1 MTDASGAVRT
11 QGSDPTPGSAGK
23 WMALLAAL
31 LGWMFDGF
39 EMGLW
44 PVVGRQ
50 AIGSLTG
57 PDTGAAETWFGA
69 IIAVFLVGASLG
81 GVLFGWLGD
90 RLGRVRAMI
99 LSVLTYSVFSGLCA
113 FAGEPW
119 HILVLRFVAA
129 LGMGGEWSLGVA
141 LVMELFPDASRPLLA
156 GLIGAAG
163 NVGFLIVGLLSRGL
177 AEFVE
182 GVGRLLLAAGLPQGQ
197 VDHLLADD
205 GWRLLMLSSAAPAL
219 LTFFIRLFVP
229 ESERW
234 KRATAHGPK
243 ARISDIFRGG
253 LARPALLGSALAA
266 VPLVGYWASLGWVPP
281 WTNQMTGGERG
292 TAAMAMICV
301 SIGAIAG
308 TMFGALIADWLSRR
322 LAFFGLSAGAL
333 LSCGYLFRVPME
345 YDAHFLVTTGVA
357 GFFVASFFGW
367 LPLYLPELFPT
378 RVRATGQGFAYNSGR
393 IIAAGCSLMSGELVD
408 LFGKDYQQM
417 GAVMSLVFV
426 TGMIL
431 IWFCPETRGRPLP
444 D

>member
-1 MTDASGAVRT
+1 MAEPSAPAT
-11 QGSDPTPGSAGK
+11 QALGK
-23 WMALLAAL
+23 WLALLAAL

-39 EMGLW
+39 EMALW

-50 AIGSLTG
+50 AVGSLLG
-57 PDTGAAETWFGA
+57 PDAHAAEGWFGA

-81 GVLFGWLGD
+81 GLLFGWLGD
-90 RLGRVRAMI
+90 RLGRVRTMI

-113 FAGEPW
+113 FAGDPW
-119 HILVLRFVAA
+119 HLLVLRFLAA

-141 LVMELFPDASRPLLA
+141 LVMELFPDTSRPFLA

-163 NVGFLIVGLLSRGL
+163 NVGFLISGLLSRGL

-182 GVGRLLLAAGLPQGQ
+182 GVGGLLSAIGLSESRVETLLAA
-197 VDHLLADD
+197 D
-205 GWRLLMLSSAAPAL
+205 GWRLLMLLSAVPAL

-243 ARISDIFRGG
+243 PRVTDIFRGG

-266 VPLVGYWASLGWVPP
+266 VPLIGIWASLGWVPP

-292 TAAMAMICV
+292 TAATAMICV
-301 SIGAIAG
+301 SLGAIAG
-308 TMFGALIADWLSRR
+308 TIFGAMIAEWLSRR
-322 LAFFGLSAGAL
+322 IAFFSLCLGSL
-333 LSCGYLFRVPME
+333 LTCAYLFRVPMQ
-345 YDAHFLVTTGVA
+345 YDAHFLVATGVA
-357 GFFVASFFGW
+357 GFFTASFFGW

-378 RVRATGQGFAYNSGR
+378 RVRATGQGFAYNFGR
-393 IIAAGCSLMSGELVD
+393 IIAAGCSVMSGRLVD

-417 GAVMSLVFV
+417 GAVMSLVFA
-426 TGMIL
+426 TGLVL
-431 IWFCPETRGRPLP
+431 IWLCPETRGRPLP